1 MEHQNTAD
9 HIHNVWTQ
17 VRCAMEHRLRQISP
31 EEISGGDSTALLLNR
46 AWKEATA
53 MCGLRRV
60 G

>member
-1 MEHQNTAD
+1 
-9 HIHNVWTQ
+9 
-17 VRCAMEHRLRQISP
+17 MEHRLRQISP